1 MNKILTSHVGS
12 LPRSQA
18 VVDYIFARENKKNYD
33 IEAFDIGINK
43 TINTNLNLFS
53 NFNKAF
59 QTPNLD
65 YFFTSAGAFAGFIRP
80 ASSKTLNIGMN
91 YLTSKSKT
99 KLTLFGSKLKDEIF
113 FNRHNSSF
121 GDNISIDR
129 SSKYGFEV
137 QNKYSFTD
145 SLSVS
150 INYAYIRAIIDQ
162 EDSDANCVNNCAGN
176 DLPGVSRHN
185 LTVGVNIEPS
195 ENSKVILTQSYR
207 SAAFADED
215 LNNSRDPSN
224 SSSSKHKT
232 PEFIKTDVAYLH
244 TYKNN
249 SGNWLFG
256 SKQIDFSAKV
266 ENLFERS
273 HGVTLR
279 TDVIYP
285 TLFTRNFMLG
295 AEFKY

>member
-1 MNKILTSHVGS
+1 
-12 LPRSQA
+12 
-18 VVDYIFARENKKNYD
+18 
-33 IEAFDIGINK
+33 
-43 TINTNLNLFS
+43 
-53 NFNKAF
+53 
-59 QTPNLD
+59 
-65 YFFTSAGAFAGFIRP
+65 
-80 ASSKTLNIGMN
+80 MN
-91 YLTSKSKT
+91 YLTAKSKT
-99 KLTLFGSKLKDEIF
+99 KLTLFGTKLKDEIY
-113 FNRHNSSF
+113 FNQHDESVNSL
-121 GDNISIDR
+121 GNNISIDR
-129 SSKYGFEV
+129 SSKYGFEL

-150 INYAYIRAIIDQ
+150 INYAYIRAIIDR
-162 EDSDANCVNNCAGN
+162 EDSEANCVNNCAGN

-185 LTVGVNIEPS
+185 LTVGVNIEPT

-215 LNNSRDPSN
+215 LNNALDPSS

-232 PEFIKTDVAYLH
+232 PEFIKTDIAYLH

-249 SGNWLFG
+249 TGNWLFG

-273 HGVTLR
+273 HGTTLR

-285 TLFTRNFMLG
+285 SLFTRNFMFG

>member
-1 MNKILTSHVGS
+1 M
-12 LPRSQA
+12 
-18 VVDYIFARENKKNYD
+18 
-33 IEAFDIGINK
+33 
-43 TINTNLNLFS
+43 
-53 NFNKAF
+53 
-59 QTPNLD
+59 
-65 YFFTSAGAFAGFIRP
+65 
-80 ASSKTLNIGMN
+80 
-91 YLTSKSKT
+91 
-99 KLTLFGSKLKDEIF
+99 
-113 FNRHNSSF
+113 
-121 GDNISIDR
+121 
-129 SSKYGFEV
+129 
-137 QNKYSFTD
+137 
-145 SLSVS
+145 
-150 INYAYIRAIIDQ
+150 
-162 EDSDANCVNNCAGN
+162 
-176 DLPGVSRHN
+176 PGVSRHN

-215 LNNSRDPSN
+215 LNNARETAGVATN
-224 SSSSKHKT
+224 SSSSEHKT

-285 TLFTRNFMLG
+285 TLFTRNFMFG